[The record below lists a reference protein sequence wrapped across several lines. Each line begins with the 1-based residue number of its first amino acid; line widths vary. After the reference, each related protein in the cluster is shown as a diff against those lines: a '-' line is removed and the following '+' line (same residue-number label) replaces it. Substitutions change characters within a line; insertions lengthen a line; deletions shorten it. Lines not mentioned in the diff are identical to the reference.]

1 MNTSQFVLGV
11 EEGLLTLKEVSE
23 APEVQRARLKYSRI
37 RNWAFTGINGQKLPT
52 VRIGGI
58 RYTTSKKSCGSPL
71 NAPPGMSSNPKRSVS
86 K

>member
-37 RNWAFTGINGQKLPT
+37 RNWAFTGINGQNLPT

-58 RYTTSKKSCGSPL
+58 RYTTVEKVLRFATECASRNVIESQEVGF
-71 NAPPGMSSNPKRSVS
+71 
-86 K
+86 